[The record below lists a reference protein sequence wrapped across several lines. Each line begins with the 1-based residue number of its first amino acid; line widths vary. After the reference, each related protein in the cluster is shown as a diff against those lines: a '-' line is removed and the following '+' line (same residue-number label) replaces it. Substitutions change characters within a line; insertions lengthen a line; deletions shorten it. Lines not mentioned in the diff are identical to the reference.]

1 MFLRDRAT
9 PLEFRRT
16 PSWLLA
22 PHPPEEA
29 AATLNQTKDLVL
41 RSSWGPPAR
50 CRESRVPERPCA
62 AGYSPVSPVS
72 TRGWGF
78 RTQEGAMP
86 TPSSGLAD
94 LRDAGLLSVTAA
106 ADQAGLSPHT
116 VRRWIARGLLPSVRL
131 GGRRGIRPE
140 DLAATQAVVHL
151 GAVIPA
157 WRQDR
162 RQAGQRL
169 RAVREAAGLSQIQL
183 GARSGLTHEAIS
195 RLETGRVGVAA
206 ETVRRLAAALHVAPD
221 QFVTREPIG
230 LTLLTTTEAAL
241 RLEVPIDRVREWARE
256 GRLPGTKVSGQWR
269 VPAVAVTELVR
280 SGRLRGRSRRLDPRY
295 RG

>member
-1 MFLRDRAT
+1 
-9 PLEFRRT
+9 
-16 PSWLLA
+16 
-22 PHPPEEA
+22 
-29 AATLNQTKDLVL
+29 
-41 RSSWGPPAR
+41 
-50 CRESRVPERPCA
+50 
-62 AGYSPVSPVS
+62 
-72 TRGWGF
+72 
-78 RTQEGAMP
+78 
-86 TPSSGLAD
+86 
-94 LRDAGLLSVTAA
+94 
-106 ADQAGLSPHT
+106 
-116 VRRWIARGLLPSVRL
+116 
-131 GGRRGIRPE
+131 
-140 DLAATQAVVHL
+140 
-151 GAVIPA
+151 
-157 WRQDR
+157 
-162 RQAGQRL
+162 
-169 RAVREAAGLSQIQL
+169 VREAAGLSQIQL